1 MTSSMPETEQPI
13 SINISRVGD
22 NSDKYNAFKEYLIIN
37 NLDLQTE
44 VKDLKNQIGLLKV
57 EINEKEIEEDKSDS
71 RIRYM
76 RGLVNNLNEIKKGYI
91 SISKEREHLVN
102 NTNRLWNNIYKVSE
116 NYHLKLL
123 MYNIILMLEN
133 IILNSITYTK
143 FRHIINITL
152 NILLVYIIGYNYY
165 QYYKT
170 ICYDKGSIKNK
181 NDITLAKIKD
191 ITTELTKLEE
201 STLALDSW
209 IYEV

>member
-1 MTSSMPETEQPI
+1 MTSMPETEQPI

>member
-1 MTSSMPETEQPI
+1 MTSMPETEQPI
-13 SINISRVGD
+13 SINISRLG
-22 NSDKYNAFKEYLIIN
+22 NNGDKYNAFKEYLIIN

-44 VKDLKNQIGLLKV
+44 VKDLKNQIGILKV

-76 RGLVNNLNEIKKGYI
+76 RGLLNNLNEIKKGYI

-116 NYHLKLL
+116 NYHLKLV
-123 MYNIILMLEN
+123 MYNIIFILQN

-170 ICYDKGSIKNK
+170 ICYDKSSIKNK

-191 ITTELTKLEE
+191 ITSELTKLEE